1 MRVFPAVDIL
11 GGVCVQLVQG
21 QRENRTAYGTP
32 LENAR
37 RWISEGAD
45 SLHVINLDGAFEGSG
60 KNAAQISEVIR
71 ETGVFVELGGG
82 IRSVGDAGHWLD
94 IGVDRVILGTLATKQ
109 PEAIAEIAKE
119 YGSERVVAGV
129 DAKGGQ
135 VVVNGWE
142 DAVGDYISW
151 AKRFEELGAGG
162 LLFTNVDVEGLQSG
176 IRSEPVKRLIESV
189 SIPVIAAGGISSTA
203 DVKTLKS
210 LGTEGIVLGSS
221 LYSGKISLSE
231 VLEICR

>member
-1 MRVFPAVDIL
+1 M
-11 GGVCVQLVQG
+11 
-21 QRENRTAYGTP
+21 
-32 LENAR
+32 
-37 RWISEGAD
+37 
-45 SLHVINLDGAFEGSG
+45 
-60 KNAAQISEVIR
+60 
-71 ETGVFVELGGG
+71 ELGGG

-151 AKRFEELGAGG
+151 AKRFEELGAGA

-221 LYSGKISLSE
+221 LYSGKISLTE
-231 VLEICR
+231 VLEVCR